1 MNVIGLLTIGER
13 LLATS
18 FMPHGT
24 CYLWQ
29 PELVA
34 LHLISNAIIAISY
47 FSIPFVLVRLVGR
60 RPDIPFNWV
69 FSLFAAFIVFCG
81 FGHFMDIWTLWYP
94 NYWWSGAIRA
104 LTALVSVGTAIAL
117 WAFYPQ
123 IVSLPSPV
131 QIEETNRQLR
141 REIEERQ
148 RVEQELRKE
157 RQFVQALLANLS
169 DGIVACDGNGILTLF
184 NRATQT
190 FHGLPMEAISA
201 EDWGQYY
208 DLYRADGKTPL
219 NRDEIPLF
227 RALQGESVRDVE
239 MAIAPKNGTIRYI
252 LANGD
257 PIVSPDG
264 EKLGAVVA
272 MRDIS
277 ERKAAEASLR
287 ESERRFY
294 GAFEYAP
301 IGMALVAPDGRWL
314 RVNRALC
321 ESVGYSA
328 QELLE
333 LDFQTI
339 THPDDLDADLDYVRQ
354 LLAGE
359 LRSYQMEKR
368 YLHKSGRAIWVHLG
382 VSLVRDDGNEP
393 LYFIAQVKDISERKA
408 AEMRLRE
415 SERRF
420 RAIFNSMYQF
430 IGLLQPDGILLEANQ
445 TALDFGSTTPSEVL
459 GRPFWD
465 TPWWLGS
472 QAGRV
477 QLRSAIDRAAKG
489 EFVRYEAEVCGAG
502 GTMATIDFSLKPVLD
517 EAGEV
522 VLLIPEGRDITERK
536 RAEAALK
543 ASEER
548 WQLILVGTGDGIFDW
563 NILTGEVF
571 FSALLKAQLGYAD
584 DELENTYEGWE
595 RLLHPED
602 RDRALAAVRS
612 HLDGETSHYAV
623 EYRLCCR
630 DGSYKWILAR
640 GIAQRDDA
648 GNPVRMVGSHQ
659 EIGER
664 KNAETALRHSLAR
677 YRLLAE
683 NSSDL
688 IATQT
693 LDGVYL
699 YVSPTCQRLLGYGA
713 DDLTGRSIFEF
724 LHPEDADALQ
734 RLQGTTD
741 RFPTQSP
748 QSYRMRRD
756 DGTYIWLETTY
767 QISQHLEDRQTQ
779 LIVSISR
786 DITERKQAETEIV
799 TLNQELERE
808 LIERRSK
815 LKIVNRL
822 YRTAINSVREV
833 IFQTDKTGRWTFLS
847 PAWEEIT
854 GFSVEQ
860 SLNTYF
866 VDCVYP
872 RRDQQRVS
880 ILFQDTI
887 EGRRDAIRY
896 EFRTPTRDGGFRW
909 VQMFAQL
916 DTDEDERA
924 LGIYGTLNDITDRK
938 QAEAL
943 LKSRTD
949 ELLKQQRQIELQNLQ
964 LQEAARLKS
973 QFLATMS
980 HELRTPLNAIMGFS
994 QLLQTQQHGELS
1006 QRQQDMAARIFNNS
1020 RNLLE
1025 MLNEILDF
1033 SRLEIGSIDIKPAP
1047 FDVGL
1052 FLRLIA
1058 EELRSLAEKKQL
1070 TLDVRLDL
1078 ANPQIVSDRTALRR
1092 VLVNLI
1098 SNAIKFTETGGV
1110 TVEVREVGR
1119 EIVAISVTDTGIG
1132 MAPENWEQIFEAFHQ
1147 VDRSL
1152 TRKYS
1157 GTGLGLAIAKTLV
1170 ELIEGTISVDSEL
1183 GRGSTFRVEI
1193 PRQLSSSASNDVPIE
1208 PNNSNH
1214 S

>member
-1 MNVIGLLTIGER
+1 MNVIGLLTTGES

-29 PELVA
+29 PGLVA
-34 LHLISNAIIAISY
+34 LHLVSNAVIALSY

-60 RPDIPFNWV
+60 RHDLPFNWV
-69 FSLFAAFIVFCG
+69 FSLFAAFIMFCG
-81 FGHFMDIWTLWYP
+81 CGHLMDIWTLWYP

-104 LTALVSVGTAIAL
+104 LTALVSVGTAIVL
-117 WAFYPQ
+117 WVFFPQ

-131 QIEETNRQLR
+131 QMEETNRQLG

-157 RQFVQALLANLS
+157 RQFFQALLANLS
-169 DGIVACDGNGILTLF
+169 DGIVACDANGVLTLF
-184 NRATQT
+184 SRATQE
-190 FHGLPMEAISA
+190 FHGLPMEAIAA

-219 NRDEIPLF
+219 TRDEIPLF

-257 PIVSPDG
+257 PIVSPEG

-277 ERKAAEASLR
+277 DRKAS
-287 ESERRFY
+287 
-294 GAFEYAP
+294 
-301 IGMALVAPDGRWL
+301 
-314 RVNRALC
+314 
-321 ESVGYSA
+321 
-328 QELLE
+328 
-333 LDFQTI
+333 
-339 THPDDLDADLDYVRQ
+339 
-354 LLAGE
+354 E
-359 LRSYQMEKR
+359 LR
-368 YLHKSGRAIWVHLG
+368 L
-382 VSLVRDDGNEP
+382 RD
-393 LYFIAQVKDISERKA
+393 
-408 AEMRLRE
+408 

-430 IGLLQPDGILLEANQ
+430 IGLLQPDGTLLEANQ
-445 TALDFGSTTPSEVL
+445 TALDFFGITIEGVR
-459 GRPFWD
+459 GRPFWEM
-465 TPWWLGS
+465 PWGS
-472 QAGRV
+472 SSQEVQVRV
-477 QLRSAIDRAAKG
+477 RHEIERAAGG
-489 EFVRYEAEVCGAG
+489 EFVRYEAEVRGAG
-502 GTMATIDFSLKPVLD
+502 GTRATLDFSLKPVFD

-536 RAEAALK
+536 RAEMALK

-571 FSALLKAQLGYAD
+571 FSPLLKAQLGYAD

-602 RDRALAAVRS
+602 RDRTLAAVRS
-612 HLDGETSHYAV
+612 HLDGETPHYSV
-623 EYRLCCR
+623 EYRLRCR

-640 GIAQRDDA
+640 GIVQRNAA

-659 EIGER
+659 EIGAR
-664 KNAETALRHSLAR
+664 KNAETALRESLAR

-688 IATQT
+688 IATQS
-693 LDGVYL
+693 LDGTYL
-699 YVSPTCQRLLGYGA
+699 YVSPTCQRLLGYAA

-734 RLQGTTD
+734 KLQAATGQ
-741 RFPTQSP
+741 FPTQSP
-748 QSYRMRRD
+748 QSYRVRRA

-767 QISQHLEDRQTQ
+767 QISQHLEDGNTQ
-779 LIVSISR
+779 LVVSISR
-786 DITERKQAETEIV
+786 DITERKQAEVEIV
-799 TLNQELERE
+799 TLNKELERE

-822 YRTAINSVREV
+822 YRAAINSVREV

-909 VQMFAQL
+909 VQMFAQI
-916 DTDEDERA
+916 DADEDERA
-924 LGIYGTLNDITDRK
+924 LGIYGTLNDITDRQ

-943 LKSRTD
+943 LKSRAD
-949 ELLKQQRQIELQNLQ
+949 ELLKQQSQIELQNLQ

-1006 QRQQDMAARIFNNS
+1006 QRQQDMIDRIFNNS

-1047 FDVGL
+1047 FEVGL
-1052 FLRLIA
+1052 FVRLVA
-1058 EELRSLAEKKQL
+1058 EELRSLAEKKKL
-1070 TLDVRLDL
+1070 TLDVRLDVSD
-1078 ANPQIVSDRTALRR
+1078 PQIVSDRTALRR

-1110 TVEVREVGR
+1110 TVEVREVAGDR
-1119 EIVAISVTDTGIG
+1119 IAISVTDTGIG
-1132 MAPENWEQIFEAFHQ
+1132 MAPENLEQIFEAFHQ

-1152 TRKYS
+1152 TRKYC
-1157 GTGLGLAIAKTLV
+1157 GTGLGLAISKTLV

-1193 PRQLSSSASNDVPIE
+1193 PRQLTSSASNDVPVE
-1208 PNNSNH
+1208 PNNSNN
-1214 S
+1214 